1 MVSLSSS
8 MTSVLNI
15 LNPTHTSEQG
25 RSQFYCTVDDNQ
37 LWYCRYRSG
46 QSWPQCLRSVLT
58 LHNETLNIWTHLLGF
73 FFFLSLLLWD
83 WVSPPIPNRVTW
95 QVCYQIKQEN
105 RNNIQHLQDFAVILF
120 IIGCYQICMIMSA
133 LFHTFSSHSQ
143 NAHELCL
150 MMDLSGIMASITASF
165 LCGKL
170 YKGQ

>member
-1 MVSLSSS
+1 MGLGITSHTQQSHLAGLLS
-8 MTSVLNI
+8 
-15 LNPTHTSEQG
+15 
-25 RSQFYCTVDDNQ
+25 
-37 LWYCRYRSG
+37 
-46 QSWPQCLRSVLT
+46 
-58 LHNETLNIWTHLLGF
+58 
-73 FFFLSLLLWD
+73 
-83 WVSPPIPNRVTW
+83 
-95 QVCYQIKQEN
+95 IKQEN
-105 RNNIQHLQDFAVILF
+105 RNNIRHLQDFAVILF